1 MSQSSTEVI
10 MERPVPRL
18 LPVGFGINR
27 SEVERAHAAE
37 IRDAWNR
44 KADGVAA
51 QSFWVETGSRFLQN
65 KTGVVAA
72 VIVALLIISAVLA
85 PLISP
90 YDPLVGIPRERL
102 ANFGTPGHPLGTDEQ
117 GRDMIARIL
126 YGGRLSLLAGFVP
139 TVAAAIIGTLIGVTA
154 GMLGGVVQTGLMRV
168 MDMLYAFPAIL
179 LAIAVGASLGPG
191 LTNTIIAVTIVYI
204 PPVARVAESATRR
217 VITAEFIEAARLSGA
232 SRFRI
237 ARTQILPNVL
247 NDIIVYASGLVG
259 VAMIIAASLSFLGL
273 GSAPP
278 APEWGYMLNSLRGA
292 LYDTPLVAILPGFMI
307 FLTSVAFN
315 LASDALREAM
325 DSRL

>member
-1 MSQSSTEVI
+1 MSEAAAELGVPS
-10 MERPVPRL
+10 PRL
-18 LPVGFGINR
+18 LPAGFGASRNAA
-27 SEVERAHAAE
+27 ERARANE
-37 IRDAWNR
+37 LRDDWNAR
-44 KADGVAA
+44 QDAVVG
-51 QSFWVETGSRFLQN
+51 QSFWIQTGRRFLEN

-72 VIVALLIISAVLA
+72 VIVLLLILSAVLA
-85 PLISP
+85 PLLSP
-90 YDPLVGIPRERL
+90 YDPLIGIPRQRL
-102 ANFGTPGHPLGTDEQ
+102 ENWGTPGHPLGTDEQ

-126 YGGRLSLLAGFVP
+126 YGGRLSLLAGFAP
-139 TVAAAIIGTLIGVTA
+139 TVLAAVVGTMIGVTA
-154 GMLGGVVQTGLMRV
+154 GMVGGAVQTVLMRF

-191 LTNTIIAVTIVYI
+191 LTNTIIAVSVVYV
-204 PPVARVAESATRR
+204 PPIARVAESATRR

-232 SRFRI
+232 GRFRI
-237 ARTQILPNVL
+237 ARSQILPNVL

>member
-1 MSQSSTEVI
+1 MTEATAELDV
-10 MERPVPRL
+10 PTPRL
-18 LPVGFGINR
+18 LPAGFGGSR
-27 SEVERAHAAE
+27 SAAERATANDLREDWNAQQ
-37 IRDAWNR
+37 DA
-44 KADGVAA
+44 VVS
-51 QSFWVETGSRFLQN
+51 QSFWIQTGRRFLEN

-72 VIVALLIISAVLA
+72 VIVLLLILSAILA
-85 PLISP
+85 PVLSP
-90 YDPLVGIPRERL
+90 YDPLIGIPRQRL
-102 ANFGTPGHPLGTDEQ
+102 ENWGSPGHLLGTDEQ

-126 YGGRLSLLAGFVP
+126 YGGRLSLLAGFAP
-139 TVAAAIIGTLIGVTA
+139 TVAAAVVGTMIGVTA
-154 GMLGGVVQTGLMRV
+154 GMVGGAVQTVLMRF

-191 LTNTIIAVTIVYI
+191 LTNTIIAVSIVYV

-232 SRFRI
+232 GRFRI
-237 ARTQILPNVL
+237 ARSQILPNVL

>member
-1 MSQSSTEVI
+1 MTESAAVPVPTLLPPAFGRDSTE
-10 MERPVPRL
+10 EQRGQARQ
-18 LPVGFGINR
+18 
-27 SEVERAHAAE
+27 RAE
-37 IRDAWNR
+37 EWN
-44 KADGVAA
+44 AVASTVVA
-51 QSFWVETGSRFLQN
+51 QSFWRETGRRFLTN
-65 KTGVVAA
+65 RTGVVATA
-72 VIVALLIISAVLA
+72 ILILLVLGAIFA
-85 PLISP
+85 PLLTP
-90 YDPLVGIPRERL
+90 YDPLVGRPVERL
-102 ANFGTPGHPLGTDEQ
+102 QNLGAPGHPLGTDEQ
-117 GRDMIARIL
+117 GRDLLARVL
-126 YGGRLSLLAGFVP
+126 YGGRLSLLAGFAP
-139 TVAAAIIGTLIGVTA
+139 TVAAALVGTIIGVTA
-154 GMLGGVVQTGLMRV
+154 GMVRGIVGTVLMRI

-191 LTNTIIAVTIVYI
+191 LTNTIIAVSIVFV

-217 VITAEFIEAARLSGA
+217 VITREFVEAARLSGA
-232 SRFRI
+232 GPVTI

-292 LYDTPLVAILPGFMI
+292 ITRTPLVTMVPGFFI
-307 FLTSVAFN
+307 FVTSVAFN

>member
-1 MSQSSTEVI
+1 MTDSTVDVI
-10 MERPVPRL
+10 IERPLPRL
-18 LPVGFGINR
+18 LPDDFGSGR
-27 SEVERAHAAE
+27 TDAERGTAAA
-37 IRDAWNR
+37 RRADWN
-44 KADGVAA
+44 AEQDGVAG
-51 QSFWVETGSRFLQN
+51 QSFWRETGRRFAEN
-65 KTGVVAA
+65 RTGMVAA
-72 VIVALLIISAVLA
+72 IIVLLLIISAVFA
-85 PLISP
+85 PLLSP
-90 YDPLVGIPRERL
+90 YDPLVGVPRHRL
-102 ANFGTPGHPLGTDEQ
+102 AGFGSPGHLLGTDEQ
-117 GRDMIARIL
+117 GRDMVARIL
-126 YGGRLSLLAGFVP
+126 YGGRLSLLAGFLP
-139 TVAAAIIGTLIGVTA
+139 TVAAAVIGTTIGVTA
-154 GMLGGVVQTGLMRV
+154 GMVGGVVQTVLMRV

-191 LTNTIIAVTIVYI
+191 LTNTIIAVTIVYV

-217 VITAEFIEAARLSGA
+217 VISAEFIEAARLSGA
-232 SRFRI
+232 GRFRI